1 MQVIWLRDK
10 TSVLATTILGGA
22 WGGPILD
29 QKETLTFTD
38 RIWITECQNFMNAL
52 TSLWICVKKPQ
63 FCQEYLEITWW
74 PYRLKSTHVFAD
86 RPSGH
91 PNTLPS
97 YPSKFWDDLIVD
109 WPPSSSR
116 KWNHIKNNASQKKFV
131 DHSPEAQFSIYT
143 CLKSW
148 CLQN

>member
-38 RIWITECQNFMNAL
+38 RIGITECQNFMNAL

-63 FCQEYLEITWW
+63 FCQEYLEINLMAVQIEIN
-74 PYRLKSTHVFAD
+74 PRFRRST
-86 RPSGH
+86 
-91 PNTLPS
+91 
-97 YPSKFWDDLIVD
+97 FW
-109 WPPSSSR
+109 
-116 KWNHIKNNASQKKFV
+116 ASQ
-131 DHSPEAQFSIYT
+131 HSAIIPQ
-143 CLKSW
+143 
-148 CLQN
+148 